1 MKNFTKKIKKELKLP
16 ENPSNKDIISY
27 LKKDSKNWENG
38 DSKSKY
44 LPFRFFV
51 RDGELYGTVIG
62 HGKPEKIENFMKHE
76 ILAKGKISN
85 IIKGE

>member
-1 MKNFTKKIKKELKLP
+1 ME
-16 ENPSNKDIISY
+16 
-27 LKKDSKNWENG
+27 KDSKNWENG